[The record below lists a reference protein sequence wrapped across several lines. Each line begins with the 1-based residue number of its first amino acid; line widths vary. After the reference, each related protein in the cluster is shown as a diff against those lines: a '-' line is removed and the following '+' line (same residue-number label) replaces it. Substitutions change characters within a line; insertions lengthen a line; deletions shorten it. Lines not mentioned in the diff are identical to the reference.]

1 MKIKNIALF
10 LSIVLVSCSTKINKK
25 NEEKGIGIRHKTENP
40 NNPFIYENGFKNF
53 EIKKIQ
59 TIQDKDTSTISELR
73 FNAVLSAF
81 YTKKLMFDK
90 FGKWNNQIYLNND
103 RHPILIWENVKL
115 FETKNKL
122 YSVATNG
129 VESWEEMYASVI
141 VLDSNN
147 KDCLAQSNAEKDSLV
162 QFFANELI
170 NLSSDKK
177 FHEVYWKIVK

>member
-1 MKIKNIALF
+1 
-10 LSIVLVSCSTKINKK
+10 
-25 NEEKGIGIRHKTENP
+25 
-40 NNPFIYENGFKNF
+40 
-53 EIKKIQ
+53 
-59 TIQDKDTSTISELR
+59 
-73 FNAVLSAF
+73 
-81 YTKKLMFDK
+81 MFDK